1 MANLNDLDDVT
12 ISDPKVGDVVKYTA
26 QGWANAADATGTPP
40 GGNPCGSMDG
50 VLYEDSAAT
59 ITQPWVWKDAGCPS
73 ITVEETTGTFAGDK
87 TEMCASAFIVRDA
100 NGKEGR
106 LKTRGTDG
114 QIELRVNGGE
124 LYFRDDVVRPVRL
137 AELVASTAT
146 ASFSPIVRDLKIDVA
161 ACNIDN
167 SISNTIDEK
176 SFTIAYDSTFTS
188 SFESE
193 GGRAYGAMTGVTETI
208 TMPSGANG
216 AVIFLQN
223 KVEYSVPGASGLAA
237 TGSNRALCSSH
248 RLNVANASFPND
260 PLLPGITK
268 AGYGVAH
275 KNVLYIPGNGEG
287 QLLNY
292 RNTTSVAKY
301 DVISF
306 SNNASVS
313 FTHRMDIPRGGR
325 GQLTTGPGRLVIF
338 PFYSDGSSVVAV
350 SNDVDTFSYSVDAD
364 LAAIYDEIS
373 PADTPAQEAVI
384 TGGEYRDLLRR
395 IIVSL
400 ESRKAYPPAGGATEA
415 EFNQQIANAWG
426 IADNSTLQT
435 LDEFEA
441 ALEVYYTEVTKEKY
455 GISILFEFEKEAG
468 NVVRG
473 LL

>member
-26 QGWANAADATGTPP
+26 QGWANAADSTGTPP

-73 ITVEETTGTFAGDK
+73 ITVEESTGDK
-87 TEMCASAFIVRDA
+87 AEICANAFIVRDTT
-100 NGKEGR
+100 GKEGR
-106 LKTRGTDG
+106 LKSRGTDG

-124 LYFRDDVVRPVRL
+124 LYFRDDVVRPPVRL

-146 ASFSPIVRDLKIDVA
+146 TSFSPIVIDLKIDVA
-161 ACNIDN
+161 ACNTAN
-167 SISNTIDEK
+167 SVSNTITDT
-176 SFTIAYDSTFTS
+176 SFTIAYDSSFTS

-193 GGRAYGAMTGVTETI
+193 GGRAYGAMTGVTETV
-208 TMPSGANG
+208 TMPAGANG

-223 KVEYSVPGASGLAA
+223 KVEYSVPGAPGLQA

-248 RLNVANASFPND
+248 RLNVVNASFPND
-260 PLLPGITK
+260 PMLPGITK

-275 KNVLYIPGNGEG
+275 KSVLYVPGNLDS

-325 GQLTTGPGRLVIF
+325 GQFTTGAGRLVIL
-338 PFYSDGSSVVAV
+338 PFYSDSSVSVV
-350 SNDVDTFSYSVDAD
+350 ESGDVDTFSYAVDED

-395 IIVSL
+395 IIVAL
-400 ESRKAYPPAGGATEA
+400 ESRKSYPPAGGATEA
-415 EFNQQIANAWG
+415 EFNQQIANAWA

-435 LDEFEA
+435 LEEFEA